1 MEVVGRIQ
9 ITTTYKTFKEIIP
22 GPPPV
27 TTIKWIQEKQASLVT
42 QIANDAITVRS
53 DAVLSVH
60 GTGMNLQAQAPQGSI
75 HFVDEGRHACTASQ
89 VPVIISDIK

>member
-1 MEVVGRIQ
+1 M
-9 ITTTYKTFKEIIP
+9 T
-22 GPPPV
+22 
-27 TTIKWIQEKQASLVT
+27 
-42 QIANDAITVRS
+42 ITVRS

-60 GTGMNLQAQAPQGSI
+60 GTGMNLQAQAPQESI